1 MLPKIDLT
9 AFKNALGG
17 AGIDSTIK
25 QIQET
30 MEEKAKEIGGLD
42 IATLDPSA
50 LEAKFAEAQE
60 AVSGAMDG
68 MLAKAAGL
76 QEELTGLQTKMG
88 EVLGGLTPP
97 GDLDS
102 LISSAGLPSIPSVSD
117 MAGKLGASFEVPQL
131 SGLDAAKGD
140 ATIIMDPD
148 LEDPPKLI
156 SELILKWK
164 EGNDVVYAQRKNTE
178 TTFTKKIM
186 KKVFYFIFKTLV
198 NKKFTI
204 PENTGDYR
212 LLDKKITQHIISMR
226 ERNRFLRGLVS
237 FVGYKQIGI
246 EFDRPFRKKGVSKS
260 GVKFLIKYGFDAIL
274 SSTSGPAGLIT
285 KFGILSIFIVLI
297 ISAFI
302 LINKIFFN
310 PYEGFSL
317 TILLILFLFSLN
329 TFMIGVVGEYVT
341 RIYDEVKKR
350 PNYII
355 EEFIDNQKNS

>member
-1 MLPKIDLT
+1 MITIIIPCYNEKEIIKDFIDELYLNVKNLKDDFEIIFIDNKST
-9 AFKNALGG
+9 DNTLSLLKENLKNFKNYKLICLSNYFGKEAAL
-17 AGIDSTIK
+17 
-25 QIQET
+25 
-30 MEEKAKEIGGLD
+30 
-42 IATLDPSA
+42 
-50 LEAKFAEAQE
+50 
-60 AVSGAMDG
+60 
-68 MLAKAAGL
+68 
-76 QEELTGLQTKMG
+76 
-88 EVLGGLTPP
+88 
-97 GDLDS
+97 
-102 LISSAGLPSIPSVSD
+102 
-117 MAGKLGASFEVPQL
+117 L